1 MRAPYVTGREV
12 HIGNV
17 RASRCICIVVSALQR
32 RSETFC
38 WVRLAAAGAGAGGW
52 SNVEYLDVRDILE
65 GLIDNG
71 GERLITKGEES

>member
-1 MRAPYVTGREV
+1 MLCNGDLKHFAV
-12 HIGNV
+12 
-17 RASRCICIVVSALQR
+17 
-32 RSETFC
+32 
-38 WVRLAAAGAGAGGW
+38 VRLAAAGAGAGGW